1 MKKIFAWYV
10 RTPLVVLNIAAFVL
24 GCIGGLLVWK
34 LGAVGYSAASDGI
47 ISVLQPFGNVLIF
60 MLKMIVV
67 PIILCSLVCGA
78 ASLPFHQFGKM
89 GVSVIIWYLATSL
102 YAAVFGSVTALV
114 CNPKLENVSALTGS
128 MMAQAHSMQTEA
140 MGGDSP
146 LLKLIY
152 GLFMNPFQAL
162 AEGRFL
168 PVIVFSILLGLA
180 ARAMLDSTTDSNT
193 RNAIASVLRG
203 FEGIQQII
211 FRIVDWV
218 MRYFPIGIFALTL
231 TCFGSYGVVL
241 LSSYFQIALS
251 VIVGIL
257 LMILGCYPLFIFL
270 ICRENPYPVL
280 WKLREPILTAFVT
293 RSSAAALPV
302 SLRTAHEKMHVRKEL
317 AGFTLSLGATVNM
330 DGVCLHLPVFAV
342 LAANLFGFTLEPSQ
356 IFLLVISVVFASVG
370 AGGIPGGSIFLLFMV
385 LDCLHLTPEQS
396 ATIVALAL
404 GINPLLD
411 MFETACNVAGD
422 NVGTYIIGKRLR
434 MIEGPSEKSEP

>member
-1 MKKIFAWYV
+1 MKKIIGWYV

-34 LGAVGYSAASDGI
+34 LGAVGYSATADWI
-47 ISVLQPFGNVLIF
+47 ISVLQPFGNILIF

-89 GVSVIIWYLATSL
+89 GVAVIIWYLVTSL
-102 YAAVFGSVTALV
+102 YAAVFGCFTALV
-114 CNPKLENVSALTGS
+114 CNPKLDNISALTGA

-140 MGGDSP
+140 MGDSN
-146 LLKLIY
+146 LLKLIS
-152 GLFMNPFQAL
+152 GMFMNPFQAL

-180 ARAMLDSTTDSNT
+180 ARAMLDTDTDSNT
-193 RNAIASVLRG
+193 RDGVALVLRVFG
-203 FEGIQQII
+203 GIQQII

-231 TCFGSYGVVL
+231 TCFASYGMVL
-241 LSSYFQIALS
+241 LNSYFQIALS
-251 VIVGIL
+251 VIIGIL

-270 ICRENPYPVL
+270 LCRENPYPIL

-302 SLRTAHEKMHVRKEL
+302 SLRTAQEKMHVRKEL

-330 DGVCLHLPVFAV
+330 DGVCLHLPVFAA
-342 LAANLFGFTLEPSQ
+342 LAANLFGFSLGPSQ

-370 AGGIPGGSIFLLFMV
+370 AGGVPGGSIFLLFMV
-385 LDCLHLTPEQS
+385 LDCLKLSPEQS

-422 NVGTYIIGKRLR
+422 NVGTYIISKRLK
-434 MIEGPSEKSEP
+434 MIEAPPGKE

>member
-1 MKKIFAWYV
+1 MKKIYGWYV

-34 LGAVGYSAASDGI
+34 LGTVGYSATADWI
-47 ISVLQPFGNVLIF
+47 TSVLQPFGNILIF

-89 GVSVIIWYLATSL
+89 GVAVIIWYLATSL
-102 YAAVFGSVTALV
+102 YAAVFGCFTALV
-114 CNPKLENVSALTGS
+114 CNPKVENISALTGS

-140 MGGDSP
+140 MGDSP

-152 GLFMNPFQAL
+152 GMFMNPFQAL

-180 ARAMLDSTTDSNT
+180 ARAMLDTDSDPNT
-193 RNAIASVLRG
+193 RDGVALALRVFG
-203 FEGIQQII
+203 GIQHII

-231 TCFGSYGVVL
+231 TCFASYGMAL
-241 LSSYFQIALS
+241 LNSYFQIALS
-251 VIVGIL
+251 VIIGIL

-270 ICRENPYPVL
+270 LCRENPYPIL

-302 SLRTAHEKMHVRKEL
+302 SLRTAQEKMHVRKEI

-342 LAANLFGFTLEPSQ
+342 LAANLFGFSLGPSQ
-356 IFLLVISVVFASVG
+356 IFLLVISVVFASIG
-370 AGGIPGGSIFLLFMV
+370 AGGVPGGSIFLLFMA
-385 LDCLHLTPEQS
+385 LDCLHLSPEQS

-422 NVGTYIIGKRLR
+422 NVGTYIISKRLK
-434 MIEGPSEKSEP
+434 MIEAPSEKSEL

>member
-1 MKKIFAWYV
+1 M
-10 RTPLVVLNIAAFVL
+10 VLNIAAFVL

-34 LGAVGYSAASDGI
+34 LGSSGYSAASDGI

-140 MGGDSP
+140 MGDSP

-193 RNAIASVLRG
+193 RNAIAAVLRG

-211 FRIVDWV
+211 FRIVD
-218 MRYFPIGIFALTL
+218 
-231 TCFGSYGVVL
+231 
-241 LSSYFQIALS
+241 
-251 VIVGIL
+251 
-257 LMILGCYPLFIFL
+257 
-270 ICRENPYPVL
+270 
-280 WKLREPILTAFVT
+280 
-293 RSSAAALPV
+293 
-302 SLRTAHEKMHVRKEL
+302 
-317 AGFTLSLGATVNM
+317 
-330 DGVCLHLPVFAV
+330 
-342 LAANLFGFTLEPSQ
+342 
-356 IFLLVISVVFASVG
+356 
-370 AGGIPGGSIFLLFMV
+370 
-385 LDCLHLTPEQS
+385 
-396 ATIVALAL
+396 
-404 GINPLLD
+404 
-411 MFETACNVAGD
+411 
-422 NVGTYIIGKRLR
+422 
-434 MIEGPSEKSEP
+434 

>member
-1 MKKIFAWYV
+1 
-10 RTPLVVLNIAAFVL
+10 
-24 GCIGGLLVWK
+24 
-34 LGAVGYSAASDGI
+34 
-47 ISVLQPFGNVLIF
+47 
-60 MLKMIVV
+60 
-67 PIILCSLVCGA
+67 
-78 ASLPFHQFGKM
+78 M

-102 YAAVFGSVTALV
+102 YAAVFGCFTALV

-193 RNAIASVLRG
+193 RNAIAAVLRG

-270 ICRENPYPVL
+270 ICRENPYPIL

-293 RSSAAALPV
+293 RSSAAALPC
-302 SLRTAHEKMHVRKEL
+302 RFCFGPPMRKCMS
-317 AGFTLSLGATVNM
+317 ARN
-330 DGVCLHLPVFAV
+330 LPDSPFR
-342 LAANLFGFTLEPSQ
+342 
-356 IFLLVISVVFASVG
+356 
-370 AGGIPGGSIFLLFMV
+370 
-385 LDCLHLTPEQS
+385 S
-396 ATIVALAL
+396 AR
-404 GINPLLD
+404 P
-411 MFETACNVAGD
+411 
-422 NVGTYIIGKRLR
+422 
-434 MIEGPSEKSEP
+434 

>member
-1 MKKIFAWYV
+1 MKKIFAWYF

-34 LGAVGYSAASDGI
+34 LGASGYSAASDGI

-78 ASLPFHQFGKM
+78 ASLPFHQFGRM

-102 YAAVFGSVTALV
+102 YAAVFGCFTALV

-140 MGGDSP
+140 MGDSP

-193 RNAIASVLRG
+193 RDAIAAVLRG

-270 ICRENPYPVL
+270 ICRENPYPIL

-342 LAANLFGFTLEPSQ
+342 LAANLFGFSLEPSQ

-370 AGGIPGGSIFLLFMV
+370 AGGVPGGSIFLLFMV

-422 NVGTYIIGKRLR
+422 NVGTYIISKRLR